1 MPIPPERDMQGDWID
16 RMTGIRGAQIRGE
29 HLRLPGYEDKLPTLE
44 IFSYNDWVGGGLP
57 QINRTGFGYIA
68 FEVDDVSAVL
78 KKLQVA
84 GGGQIREQIVT
95 DYPNNVVATIV
106 YATDPEGNIVELQN
120 WGYPITD

>member
-44 IFSYNDWVGGGLP
+44 IFSYNDWVEGGLP
-57 QINRTGFGYIA
+57 QINRIGFGHIA
-68 FEVDDVSAVL
+68 FEVDDVTAVL
-78 KKLQVA
+78 KKLRVA

-120 WGYPITD
+120 WGTR

>member
-1 MPIPPERDMQGDWID
+1 
-16 RMTGIRGAQIRGE
+16 MTRGGCGSQ
-29 HLRLPGYEDKLPTLE
+29 
-44 IFSYNDWVGGGLP
+44 
-57 QINRTGFGYIA
+57 QINRIGFGYIA

-84 GGGQIREQIVT
+84 GGGQIREHIVA

-120 WGYPITD
+120 WGTR

>member
-29 HLRLPGYEDKLPTLE
+29 HLRLPGYEDKQPTLE
-44 IFSYNDWVGGGLP
+44 IFSYNDWVEGGSQ
-57 QINRTGFGYIA
+57 QINRIGFGYIA